1 MQKRFPAH
9 YVRQTKEIAHPLD
22 TKRPLARLGGAFT
35 NYVDQFFPIL
45 DHLPTPALA
54 IIFDGIP

>member
-22 TKRPLARLGGAFT
+22 TKRPLTRLGGRPQTTLT
-35 NYVDQFFPIL
+35 NFFPYL
-45 DHLPTPALA
+45 TTYLPLA
-54 IIFDGIP
+54 DIFDGIP